1 MYETTLRCLIGVPL
15 ACALVSTLA
24 CADLEDDVDVDA
36 SGTIELDDDDEF
48 TLVSQST
55 PVVSTTRIRGRATF
69 HPDFKYR
76 DGSTVVEVDNTF
88 PAPGRI
94 PLQGT
99 TSNLSYLFVCAY
111 EQDGGNDFATGNYG
125 GDDDLLGCARADIH
139 GRYLIDIERENAG
152 VDVYL
157 VTTFCDGPVTDIQI
171 PGGSLIP
178 KSAEVCFSTN
188 TVRPANPVGLSSPGG
203 EPERK
208 YTWTRTYWGGLTI
221 GADTKLSWNLSCP
234 NKAGDLANDPELYPY
249 VSCTTGERE
258 PTENTYF
265 ASQTVG
271 AGDPV
276 DCTPPYV
283 PVSYTPPQTGESY
296 IGDTNSNIG
305 FNKEAV
311 HMFRTGAEIV
321 RRFGTIKPNSGNIAP
336 GADLCTRSECQNEVR
351 LVVREAITKDFTSA
365 PQCSLDLCG
374 GTNKSSGD
382 IVCARHR
389 SGSGAGSPTLA
400 GSGTTHNPWV
410 IAHEIGHIEQARWED
425 YLGSL
430 GQGGTPGNGSQR
442 GAFTEGYANFVA
454 MATWFEPTDPDVNF
468 TQLQGES
475 VSTANTF
482 NWVEDLC
489 GIGNGCNCNQ
499 GDIVG
504 EGWES
509 HFFWDLYDPI
519 DLNGV
524 DQVEQTF
531 AEIRM
536 VWGLFGDGTNDRQ
549 EDECGAMDDSDG
561 VNAYDYK
568 FHYDSIRVQMGW
580 ESILSAMSLNCMTKH
595 WAGAQCN

>member
-1 MYETTLRCLIGVPL
+1 MYEITLRSLVRVPL
-15 ACALVSTLA
+15 CGALLSTLA
-24 CADLEDDVDVDA
+24 CADLDDDSEA
-36 SGTIELDDDDEF
+36 GNIIELDDDDDEL
-48 TLVSQST
+48 TLASQQT
-55 PVVSTTRIRGRATF
+55 PVVSTTRILGRANF

-76 DGSTVVEVDNTF
+76 TGGTVVSVDNTF
-88 PAPGRI
+88 LASGRI
-94 PLQGT
+94 PLKGT
-99 TSNLSYLFVCAY
+99 TQNLSHLFVCAY
-111 EQDGGNDFATGNYG
+111 EQDGSNDFATGNYG
-125 GDDDLLGCARADIH
+125 GDDDLLGCARADIY
-139 GRYLIDIERENAG
+139 GRYAIDIEREDAG

-157 VTTFCDGPVTDIQI
+157 VTSFCDGPVTDIQI

-188 TVRPANPVGLSSPGG
+188 TVRPANPVDLSSPGG

-221 GADTKLSWNLSCP
+221 GADTKISWNLSCP
-234 NKAGDLANDPELYPY
+234 NKAGDLANDPDTYPWLA
-249 VSCTTGERE
+249 CTTSELE

-265 ASQTVG
+265 ASQPSGPT
-271 AGDPV
+271 DCDSPYTPV
-276 DCTPPYV
+276 L
-283 PVSYTPPQTGESY
+283 YTPPQTGEGY

-311 HMFRTGAEIV
+311 HMFRTGAEVV
-321 RRFGTIKPNSGNIAP
+321 RRFGTIKPKLGNIAP
-336 GADLCTRSECQNEVR
+336 GADLCDRSECQNEVR
-351 LVVREAITKDFTSA
+351 LVVREAITEDFTSA
-365 PQCSLDLCG
+365 TQCSLDLCA
-374 GTNKSSGD
+374 GTNKWSGD
-382 IVCARHR
+382 VVCARHR
-389 SGSGAGSPTLA
+389 SGDLGGSSSLA

-430 GQGGTPGNGSQR
+430 GQSGTPLDGSQR

-454 MATWFEPTDPDVNF
+454 MATWFEPDDPDVNF
-468 TQLQGES
+468 TKLQGES
-475 VSTANTF
+475 VSTANTL

-489 GIGNGCNCNQ
+489 GVGNGCNCAQ
-499 GDIVG
+499 GDIIG

-519 DLNGV
+519 DPNGV

-536 VWGLFGDGTNDRQ
+536 VWGLFSDGTGDRQ
-549 EDECGAMDDSDG
+549 EDECGSMEDSDG

-568 FHYDSIRVQMGW
+568 YHYDSIRAQMGW
-580 ESILSAMSLNCMTKH
+580 ESILSVMSLDCMTKH
-595 WAGAQCN
+595 WTGAQCF